1 MSAQDKYEAYN
12 KLKNQLAENANDLLT
27 LTRNLD
33 TRADLQERVQA
44 LLDRISTENFVVL
57 LVGVFNAGKS
67 TFVNALVGEKILP
80 TCPIPKTAMLCA
92 IRYGE
97 EKKITMYP
105 KSGEPFEIEADE
117 LDKYVSI
124 EHFDEQ
130 GNIDSA
136 YERMEMTWPLELCKN
151 NVEFIDSVG
160 LDDPDGRD
168 YITLGHATRVDA
180 ILYLTPCTHAAS
192 NMELATLDLLKTQGF
207 EDPFFIATHADAIR
221 GDEDEER
228 EHKKYLEKQL
238 AGRTGLG
245 KEGIFYVDSRAALR
259 GRAKGDE
266 KMVGESGILEIEA
279 GLEKF
284 LVSRRGRHKILTKV
298 SGLRGVYNEVEAIL
312 QMRRGLADR
321 DQGEFEQIRET
332 LRKELEE
339 ARRQMN
345 AILRNVKLETEGVGN
360 QCAMETQNFMQR
372 LDSSTWLSD
381 FEPTTRFVIPTKEK
395 IEAVARETCAHLKSR
410 FESVVNEFVRTTL
423 EPIIE
428 RRLKEIEERVNE
440 EGARFDKHVLKARSI
455 LIDGI
460 AENISV
466 NGDSADSSP
475 KMWERAVCAL
485 GAFAGIGFLSAGVGA
500 MFGVKEMVKNIV
512 AQTVTMIVGFM
523 IVGAVTWPVL
533 IAGIVAGVIQAAIT
547 GSGACDKVVN
557 ITARKFSESMRAN
570 THACASQL
578 RAAIENKLNQVVD
591 ALEKELSGS
600 IDNIECEVRRKES
613 ESKDRQCDLAQKKQ
627 LLARYEKQLS
637 EYRNSLA
644 QIGDAVIA
652 LD

>member
-1 MSAQDKYEAYN
+1 
-12 KLKNQLAENANDLLT
+12 
-27 LTRNLD
+27 
-33 TRADLQERVQA
+33 
-44 LLDRISTENFVVL
+44 
-57 LVGVFNAGKS
+57 
-67 TFVNALVGEKILP
+67 
-80 TCPIPKTAMLCA
+80 
-92 IRYGE
+92 
-97 EKKITMYP
+97 MYP
-105 KSGEPFEIEADE
+105 KSGESFEIEADE
-117 LDKYVSI
+117 LDKYVST

-160 LDDPDGRD
+160 LDDLDGRD

-192 NMELATLDLLKTQGF
+192 NMELATLDLLKTQGV

-238 AGRTGLG
+238 AGRTGLR

-298 SGLRGVYNEVEAIL
+298 SGLRGVYNELEAIL

-345 AILRNVKLETEGVGN
+345 AILRNVKLETEGVAN
-360 QCAMETQNFMQR
+360 QCAIETQNFMQR

-395 IEAVARETCAHLKSR
+395 IEAVARETCA
-410 FESVVNEFVRTTL
+410 L
-423 EPIIE
+423 EEPFRE
-428 RRLKEIEERVNE
+428 RGERVCS
-440 EGARFDKHVLKARSI
+440 D
-455 LIDGI
+455 D
-460 AENISV
+460 
-466 NGDSADSSP
+466 P
-475 KMWERAVCAL
+475 
-485 GAFAGIGFLSAGVGA
+485 
-500 MFGVKEMVKNIV
+500 
-512 AQTVTMIVGFM
+512 
-523 IVGAVTWPVL
+523 
-533 IAGIVAGVIQAAIT
+533 
-547 GSGACDKVVN
+547 
-557 ITARKFSESMRAN
+557 
-570 THACASQL
+570 
-578 RAAIENKLNQVVD
+578 
-591 ALEKELSGS
+591 
-600 IDNIECEVRRKES
+600 
-613 ESKDRQCDLAQKKQ
+613 
-627 LLARYEKQLS
+627 
-637 EYRNSLA
+637 
-644 QIGDAVIA
+644 
-652 LD
+652 